1 LNGDRLSFTLHSPLS
16 LSAVDTQGNIVNAET
31 STIPGAEYLRYG
43 EVQVL
48 TMPIGTKFSIVLNG
62 EAEGSFTL
70 EMEEWEDE
78 ELVAT
83 STLSAIPSSTNTI
96 ATISFTNGSLEDM
109 GILEIDHNGD
119 TIVDLTYT
127 PEIGEAVFAPDLPD
141 IDNTSSSGGRKV
153 SRGQVLGSSIDISET
168 LQRIEYILTALT
180 KLKGHI
186 PDEVYVEID
195 NQIRFMLGTIL
206 KNTNNLYGYN

>member
-1 LNGDRLSFTLHSPLS
+1 SN
-16 LSAVDTQGNIVNAET
+16 
-31 STIPGAEYLRYG
+31 IPGAEYQRYG
-43 EVQVL
+43 EVQIL
-48 TMPIGTKFSIVLNG
+48 TIPIGTKFSIVLNG

-83 STLSAIPSSTNTI
+83 STLSAIPSSTSTI
-96 ATISFTNGSLEDM
+96 ATIAFTDGSLENM
-109 GILEIDHNGD
+109 GVLEIDYNGD
-119 TIVDLTYT
+119 TIVDLIYT
-127 PEIGEAVFAPDLPD
+127 PEVGETVFTPDLSN
-141 IDNTSSSGGRKV
+141 IDHTSSSGGRRV

-168 LQRIEYILTALT
+168 LQRIEYILPALT
-180 KLKGHI
+180 ILKGHI